1 MLGQASIHAEKMLNP
16 KINFRQKE
24 VNEKKLYFLNGETF
38 L

>member
-1 MLGQASIHAEKMLNP
+1 MQKKMLNP

-24 VNEKKLYFLNGETF
+24 VNEEKQYKYILNGETF